1 MPQAVT
7 IATISSGAGAW
18 FVASGVL
25 MVLKAQ
31 LGPYWT
37 DLANRLTTI
46 LLPIVLVEVAILATG
61 GGVWW
66 LYVIGALNGLLAA
79 TGVSKT
85 QQAYDARQ
93 VKKQLQAVNV
103 S

>member
-1 MPQAVT
+1 MNPAPVT

-31 LGPYWT
+31 LGPYWS
-37 DLANRLTTI
+37 DLMNRLVTL
-46 LLPIVLVEVAILATG
+46 LLPIALVEVAILATG

-66 LYVIGALNGLLAA
+66 LYIIGVLNGLLAA
-79 TGVSKT
+79 TGVAKT

-93 VKKQLQAVNV
+93 AKKATAYR
-103 S
+103 